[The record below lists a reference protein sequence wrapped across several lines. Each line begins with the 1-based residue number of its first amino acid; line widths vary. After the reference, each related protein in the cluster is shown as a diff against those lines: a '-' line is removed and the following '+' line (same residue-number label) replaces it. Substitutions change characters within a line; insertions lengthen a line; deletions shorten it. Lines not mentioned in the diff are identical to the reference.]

1 MAAGTF
7 KLTDKDRGWNALKE
21 TLRSLRGGGSHA
33 KVGLLGEKAAAVEHE
48 AEEQATAEVMT
59 NVGLA
64 AIHEF
69 GTEHVPERSFIRS
82 TFDRKREDYLA
93 LLKKLVPA
101 IYDGKAS
108 PWKVLSIVGMQMKWD
123 MKNAILE
130 GAGIPPPL
138 APSTIRAKERKGRW
152 RKTPAKD
159 APRPLVDT
167 GRLVA
172 AIDHGVVIQGR
183 DTGGTAERGG
193 AKVTFEEKPES

>member
-1 MAAGTF
+1 MAGTF
-7 KLTDKDRGWNALKE
+7 KLTDRDTGWNALKE
-21 TLRSLRGGGSHA
+21 TLRSLRGGDSYA

-48 AEEQATAEVMT
+48 AEEGVAAEVMT
-59 NVGLA
+59 NVKLA

-82 TFDRKREDYLA
+82 TFDTHREEYLGI
-93 LLKKLVPA
+93 LRKLVPA
-101 IYDGKAS
+101 IYEGKTSAQH
-108 PWKVLSIVGMQMKWD
+108 VLNIIGMKMKWD

-130 GAGIPPPL
+130 GSGISPPL
-138 APSTIRAKERKGRW
+138 APSTIKAKQKKGRW

-183 DTGGTAERGG
+183 ATGSTEERGS
-193 AKVTFEEKPES
+193 ATLTFEEES